1 MVARPNKIPQ
11 YFAKDGKQLDWSTFT
26 NTIYGE
32 DAKKQV
38 AYTSFSKIS
47 HNLDKYKKQINSQ
60 KKKMYSLLFNSCFLW
75 KIWIKYKIMNIEEIE
90 NTDLFYEDK
99 KFNLKFEK
107 KIPVLNGC
115 KYKFVPTIK
124 IAKNKLEKAIDNS
137 LLKKY
142 LREVY
147 LIGVSF
153 IE

>member
-1 MVARPNKIPQ
+1 
-11 YFAKDGKQLDWSTFT
+11 
-26 NTIYGE
+26 
-32 DAKKQV
+32 
-38 AYTSFSKIS
+38 
-47 HNLDKYKKQINSQ
+47 
-60 KKKMYSLLFNSCFLW
+60 
-75 KIWIKYKIMNIEEIE
+75 MNIKEIE
-90 NTDLFYEDK
+90 NIDLFYEDK

-107 KIPVLNGC
+107 KIPVLNRC

-124 IAKNKLEKAIDNS
+124 ITKNKLEKAINNS

>member
-1 MVARPNKIPQ
+1 
-11 YFAKDGKQLDWSTFT
+11 
-26 NTIYGE
+26 
-32 DAKKQV
+32 
-38 AYTSFSKIS
+38 
-47 HNLDKYKKQINSQ
+47 
-60 KKKMYSLLFNSCFLW
+60 
-75 KIWIKYKIMNIEEIE
+75 MNIKEIE
-90 NTDLFYEDK
+90 NIDLFYEDK

-124 IAKNKLEKAIDNS
+124 IAKNKLEKVINNS